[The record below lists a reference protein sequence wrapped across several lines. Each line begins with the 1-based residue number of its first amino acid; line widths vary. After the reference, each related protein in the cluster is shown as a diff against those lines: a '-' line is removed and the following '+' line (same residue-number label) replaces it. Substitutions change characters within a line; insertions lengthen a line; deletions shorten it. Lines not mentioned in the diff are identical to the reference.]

1 MIKNELGQMNKLTR
15 NEIKRVMSY
24 FDKCLSAFKF
34 KTSVHVVMVSQE
46 SYDEALKSVPESD
59 RHYILR
65 MYTIDTKNKSSYF
78 VLNSDEPSL
87 NYINSID
94 EQFDGDYFFDRL
106 ASQMKKLFGTFSGHK
121 RMNLDLDGDSTGDN
135 MYHLDYVLPRG
146 SNSVCVV
153 LFEITNE
160 KGEPCANLS
169 AFLPIEVAKV
179 IGGTDIYKERTSM
192 EKAIECAKIPVDITV
207 GHVALTIDE
216 LRAIGSGSLI
226 DLGVDS
232 GALLDIS
239 VGGKVV
245 ASGEVVDD
253 NGRLK
258 IRVVC

>member
-15 NEIKRVMSY
+15 NEIKKVMSY
-24 FDKCLSAFKF
+24 FDKCLSTFKF

-59 RHYILR
+59 KHYIIR
-65 MYTIDTKNKSSYF
+65 MYTLDTKNKSSYF
-78 VLNSDEPSL
+78 VLNSDEQSL
-87 NYINSID
+87 AYLDSINT
-94 EQFDGDYFFDRL
+94 QFEEGFFDAL
-106 ASQMKKLFGTFSGHK
+106 SFQMRKWFSTFSGH
-121 RMNLDLDGDSTGDN
+121 RLASLELDGDSTGDN

-169 AFLPIEVAKV
+169 AFLPIEVAKM
-179 IGGTDIYKERTSM
+179 IGGTNVYKEKASM
-192 EKAIECAKIPVDITV
+192 EEAISCARIPVDITV
-207 GHVALTIDE
+207 GHVAMTIDE
-216 LRAIGSGSLI
+216 LRNIGSGSLI

-258 IRVVC
+258 IRVI

>member
-24 FDKCLSAFKF
+24 FDKCLSVFKF

-46 SYDEALKSVPESD
+46 SYDEALKAVPESD
-59 RHYILR
+59 KHYIIKMLVSE
-65 MYTIDTKNKSSYF
+65 TEKKWSYC
-78 VLNSDEPSL
+78 VLNSDEESL
-87 NYINSID
+87 DYLDGINNKF
-94 EQFDGDYFFDRL
+94 EGAFFDCF
-106 ASQMKKLFGTFSGHK
+106 AFQMRKWFSSCLK
-121 RMNLDLDGDSTGDN
+121 QNEISLELDGDSTGDN

-169 AFLPIEVAKV
+169 AFLPIEVAKI
-179 IGGTDIYKERTSM
+179 IGGTNIYEERISM

-216 LRAIGSGSLI
+216 LKNLSSGDLI

-258 IRVVC
+258 VRVIC